1 MVYCL
6 ISYLYVCLMQ
16 AYKLISSSIESILP
30 SEDGNRALQMMD
42 QYRINHLAVVKNN
55 FYLGVISDK
64 EIMNWNSSEEY
75 IEEHLP
81 NLASPHVLHIQHLFD
96 IIEVLEQNNLSV
108 VPVLDEDNQY
118 KGVITNRKLL
128 YTIAKSATIQSV
140 GGVIVLQM
148 NNNDYSLTE
157 IASIVESN
165 DTKILSSYVIS
176 RKDSTQMELTIKLN
190 KTDITDIIK
199 DFERHEYVV
208 SASYKEEDSDTDFQ
222 ERYESLMKFLNP

>member
-1 MVYCL
+1 
-6 ISYLYVCLMQ
+6 MQ

-55 FYLGVISDK
+55 FYLGAISDK
-64 EIMNWNSSEEY
+64 EIMNWNSTEEY

-81 NLASPHVLHIQHLFD
+81 NLASPHVLHNQHLFD

-108 VPVLDEDNQY
+108 IPVLDEDNQY

-208 SASYKEEDSDTDFQ
+208 SASYKEQDSDTDFL

>member
-1 MVYCL
+1 
-6 ISYLYVCLMQ
+6 MQ

-42 QYRINHLAVVKNN
+42 QYRINHLAVVKND

-81 NLASPHVLHIQHLFD
+81 NLASPHVLHNQHLFD